1 MLDEKAR
8 LALKNLLMDCG
19 YSEKAVDALWKWYD
33 SSKKKGV
40 ASF

>member
-1 MLDEKAR
+1 MSTQTIPSG
-8 LALKNLLMDCG
+8 LKSQLQQHG
-19 YSEKAVDALWKWYD
+19 YSEGMLKELWKWYD